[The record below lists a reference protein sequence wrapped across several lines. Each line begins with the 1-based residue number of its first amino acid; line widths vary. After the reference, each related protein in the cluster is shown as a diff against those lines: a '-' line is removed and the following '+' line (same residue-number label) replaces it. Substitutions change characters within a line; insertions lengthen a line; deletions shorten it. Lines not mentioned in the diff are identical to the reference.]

1 VKNKKRNPSV
11 YVNYNRNYLL
21 TNKDF
26 ENIYISDD
34 VLKEF
39 YSDID
44 TENLLYLLNLVRGE
58 MSRLRLEEVELLDF
72 VENTDDADRAI
83 LEMLE
88 KFDTK

>member
-1 VKNKKRNPSV
+1 MNAFDREN
-11 YVNYNRNYLL
+11 LDFIL
-21 TNKDF
+21 TS
-26 ENIYISDD
+26 SDD

-44 TENLLYLLNLVRGE
+44 TENLLYLLNLVQGE

-83 LEMLE
+83 LELLE

>member
-1 VKNKKRNPSV
+1 MNAFDREN
-11 YVNYNRNYLL
+11 LDFIL
-21 TNKDF
+21 TA
-26 ENIYISDD
+26 SDD

-83 LEMLE
+83 LELLE

>member
-1 VKNKKRNPSV
+1 MNAFDREN
-11 YVNYNRNYLL
+11 LDFIL
-21 TNKDF
+21 TS
-26 ENIYISDD
+26 SDD

-44 TENLLYLLNLVRGE
+44 TENLLYLLNLVQGE

-83 LEMLE
+83 LEILE

>member
-1 VKNKKRNPSV
+1 MNAFDREN
-11 YVNYNRNYLL
+11 LDFIL
-21 TNKDF
+21 TA
-26 ENIYISDD
+26 SDD

-58 MSRLRLEEVELLDF
+58 MSRLRLEEVELIDL
-72 VENTDDADRAI
+72 VEHTDDADRAI

>member
-1 VKNKKRNPSV
+1 MKQSILNTMNAFDREN
-11 YVNYNRNYLL
+11 LDFIL
-21 TNKDF
+21 TS
-26 ENIYISDD
+26 SDD

-58 MSRLRLEEVELLDF
+58 MSRLRLEEVELIDL
-72 VENTDDADRAI
+72 VEHTDDADRAI